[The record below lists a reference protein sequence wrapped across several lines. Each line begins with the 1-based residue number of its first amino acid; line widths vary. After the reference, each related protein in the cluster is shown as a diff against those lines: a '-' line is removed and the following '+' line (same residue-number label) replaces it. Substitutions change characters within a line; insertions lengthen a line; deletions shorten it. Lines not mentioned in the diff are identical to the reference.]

1 MGDRLP
7 TPLDRARTPADRQRE
22 YRRRQRKGEVVAPV
36 AVTHTIIDLLIGLGW
51 IEAEASESRQELGRA
66 INRVLSEVAL
76 ATRKENVTRLRDL
89 PAARATLRK

>member
-7 TPLDRARTPADRQRE
+7 NPLDRARTPADRQRE